1 MTVRWRL
8 LLTLGGII
16 LLMVIPAAY
25 GVSQLQRLEE
35 LAVALETG
43 HGGDV
48 LALGQVRASL
58 AELDRLQRSHVAS
71 PDGQFR
77 EGIRRELLLVRS
89 QLELLTRSAG
99 AEATAEIRGVID
111 SLQTASLRLDEL
123 LGSGRRDQ
131 ATQYFERVKPMADSG
146 RLALNRL
153 GGLIDER
160 GSRTVEE
167 AREVSASA
175 RRTMTFTALI
185 ALLLTIGLGLWT
197 VDALSR
203 PLRRLSEAT
212 DAVAEGEFEAP
223 RNLPYDRSDEI
234 GHLSRAFGAMTDRLA
249 ELDRL
254 KAEFVSLASHELKTP
269 INVIAGYAEL
279 LEEGLYGDLE
289 ARQREV
295 LGLIQEQTRA
305 LTRLVNQLLDL
316 SRFEA
321 GGLPIEPVPVDLR
334 ALLAQ
339 VEGAFRALAEQKQID
354 FRVETAPDLPRE
366 AMLDHDRIR
375 HEVLGNLLSN
385 AFKFTPSGGRIRV
398 DAAAPD
404 GKVTFRVSDSG
415 VGIPEDQLEHIFE
428 KYYQVGREAKAQG
441 SGLGLAIAK
450 HVVEAHG
457 GTIRASSRMGEGTTF
472 DIALPAAGPPA
483 GPPG

>member
-1 MTVRWRL
+1 MN
-8 LLTLGGII
+8 
-16 LLMVIPAAY
+16 
-25 GVSQLQRLEE
+25 
-35 LAVALETG
+35 VA
-43 HGGDV
+43 
-48 LALGQVRASL
+48 
-58 AELDRLQRSHVAS
+58 
-71 PDGQFR
+71 
-77 EGIRRELLLVRS
+77 
-89 QLELLTRSAG
+89 
-99 AEATAEIRGVID
+99 
-111 SLQTASLRLDEL
+111 
-123 LGSGRRDQ
+123 
-131 ATQYFERVKPMADSG
+131 
-146 RLALNRL
+146 
-153 GGLIDER
+153 
-160 GSRTVEE
+160 
-167 AREVSASA
+167 
-175 RRTMTFTALI
+175 ALI
-185 ALLLTIGLGLWT
+185 
-197 VDALSR
+197 
-203 PLRRLSEAT
+203 
-212 DAVAEGEFEAP
+212 
-223 RNLPYDRSDEI
+223 
-234 GHLSRAFGAMTDRLA
+234 
-249 ELDRL
+249 
-254 KAEFVSLASHELKTP
+254 
-269 INVIAGYAEL
+269 
-279 LEEGLYGDLE
+279 
-289 ARQREV
+289 
-295 LGLIQEQTRA
+295 
-305 LTRLVNQLLDL
+305 NQLLDL